1 MLVNSWR
8 CSTSI
13 EEKQKLKVL
22 GQTSECHRRP
32 TQVVKAICKSE
43 PTLETL
49 TSFHLKTVLF
59 HIVDQNQTLSLT
71 WGDND
76 MYERVF
82 DILGFIQQYLEAK
95 KLPQFFLRSVDIFET
110 SIFSESQLEIM
121 AFRIKNLR
129 NCKDTFIEAI
139 SRS

>member
-13 EEKQKLKVL
+13 EEKLTLKVL
-22 GQTSECHRRP
+22 GQNSECHRRSI
-32 TQVVKAICKSE
+32 QVVKTICKSE

-49 TSFHLKTVLF
+49 TSFHLKTILF
-59 HIVDQNQTLSLT
+59 HIVDQSQSLSLT
-71 WGDND
+71 WGAND

-95 KLPQFFLRSVDIFET
+95 KLPQFFLPSVDIFET
-110 SIFSESQLEIM
+110 SNFSESQLEIM
-121 AFRIKNLR
+121 ALRIKNLR
-129 NCKDTFIEAI
+129 NCQDTFIEAI
-139 SRS
+139 NRL

>member
-13 EEKQKLKVL
+13 EEKLTLKVL
-22 GQTSECHRRP
+22 GQNSECHRRSI
-32 TQVVKAICKSE
+32 QVVKAICKSE

-49 TSFHLKTVLF
+49 TSFHLKTILF
-59 HIVDQNQTLSLT
+59 HIVDQNQSSLT
-71 WGDND
+71 WGAND

-95 KLPQFFLRSVDIFET
+95 KLPQFFLPSVDIFET
-110 SIFSESQLEIM
+110 SNFSESQLEIM
-121 AFRIKNLR
+121 ALRIKNLR
-129 NCKDTFIEAI
+129 NCQDTFIEAI
-139 SRS
+139 NRL

>member
-13 EEKQKLKVL
+13 EEKLTLKEL
-22 GQTSECHRRP
+22 GQTSECHRRSI
-32 TQVVKAICKSE
+32 QVVKAICKSE

-49 TSFHLKTVLF
+49 TSFHLKTILF
-59 HIVDQNQTLSLT
+59 HVVDQNQTLSLT
-71 WGDND
+71 WGGND

-95 KLPQFFLRSVDIFET
+95 KLPQFFLRSVDTFET
-110 SIFSESQLEIM
+110 SNFSDSQLEIM
-121 AFRIKNLR
+121 ALRIKNLR
-129 NCKDTFIEAI
+129 NCKATFIEAI
-139 SRS
+139 SR